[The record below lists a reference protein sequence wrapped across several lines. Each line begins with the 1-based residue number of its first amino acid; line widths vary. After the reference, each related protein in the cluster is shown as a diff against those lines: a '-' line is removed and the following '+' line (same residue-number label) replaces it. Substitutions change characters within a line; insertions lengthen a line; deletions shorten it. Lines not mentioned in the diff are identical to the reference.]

1 MAEHEKQVVMVPEP
15 LKDGGEEGY
24 YEEGYYEEGDEEA
37 CKDLEDEIIGG
48 TVQVTYWNL
57 LQGKQVTGT

>member
-48 TVQVTYWNL
+48 TV
-57 LQGKQVTGT
+57 